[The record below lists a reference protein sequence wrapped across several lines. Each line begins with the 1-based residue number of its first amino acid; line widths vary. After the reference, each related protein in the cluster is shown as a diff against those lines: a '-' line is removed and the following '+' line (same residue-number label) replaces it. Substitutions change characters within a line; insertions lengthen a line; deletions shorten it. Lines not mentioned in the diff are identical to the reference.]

1 MDDRKQVTNGG
12 FEMQVKLPNNV
23 TISEKQSITIV
34 GANGSGKTRLSV
46 WIEQNNTDKNVHRI
60 SAQKS
65 LSMPES
71 VQPSSLDRA
80 NDEFLYG
87 TTNDDESWKKTYGK
101 TSNRWHS
108 KPEIV
113 LLNDYDKLM
122 QLLFT
127 EDYQKSQ
134 EFRVE
139 HRELQNKEFDNE
151 TILDKTKCI
160 FEELLP
166 HRKLKI
172 EAGCIKV
179 GTNSI
184 SYYNGAEMSDG
195 EREIFYFIASVYA
208 VPQNSIIIVDEPEN
222 HLHNSILNKLWNSL
236 EKSRKDCLFI
246 YITHNLDF
254 AVSRINSQLIWV
266 KSYLGDKKWQ
276 FELIEDNS
284 IPESLQV
291 QVLGNRQNVLFVE
304 GNSNS
309 YDIKLY
315 NILFD
320 CYNIIPVEGCDKVI
334 HYTTS
339 INENPQLNYISA
351 KGIIDKDRRND
362 LQINN
367 YREKNIYIPKVTEI
381 ENIFLLPQIIKA
393 VSYQLKKSEEETTQI
408 ITEVQKK
415 VLDYLKTHKEEQ
427 ALLYTKSKIDNELE
441 LLKKSKSTNLASYEQ
456 ELKNSFETI
465 DFNSIHSKFINQID
479 GILLNNIYEDAIC
492 LINNK
497 GLIQESGLTTKL
509 GLKQSNYIELALK
522 IIRDNEELQDYIKQY
537 INIV

>member
-1 MDDRKQVTNGG
+1 
-12 FEMQVKLPNNV
+12 MQVKLPKNVIINN
-23 TISEKQSITIV
+23 KQSITIV

-46 WIEQNNTDKNVHRI
+46 WIEKNNTDKNVHRI

-71 VQPSSLDRA
+71 VRPSSMEKA
-80 NDEFLYG
+80 NEEFLYG
-87 TTNDDESWKKTYGK
+87 GIANDKEWNKTYGK
-101 TSNRWHS
+101 LNHRWNS
-108 KPEIV
+108 KPETY
-113 LLNDYDKLM
+113 LLNDFDKLM

-127 EDYQKSQ
+127 EDYQKSR
-134 EFRVE
+134 EYREE

-172 EAGCIKV
+172 DAGCIKA

-184 SYYNGAEMSDG
+184 SYYNGSEMSDG
-195 EREIFYFIASVYA
+195 ERQIFYFIASVYA
-208 VPQNSIIIVDEPEN
+208 IPQNSIIIIDEPEN
-222 HLHNSILNKLWNSL
+222 HLHNSILSKLWNSL

-266 KSYLGDKKWQ
+266 KSYLGNEDWE

-284 IPESLQV
+284 IPESLQI

-304 GNSNS
+304 GDSNS
-309 YDIKLY
+309 YDVKLY
-315 NILFD
+315 NILFG
-320 CYNIIPVEGCDKVI
+320 CYNIIPVEGCAKVI
-334 HYTTS
+334 QYTTS

-381 ENIFLLPQIIKA
+381 ENIFLLPQIIKE

-408 ITEVQKK
+408 FTEVQEK
-415 VLDYLKTHKEEQ
+415 VLDYMKTHKEEQ
-427 ALLYTKSKIDNELE
+427 ALLFTKSKIDNELE
-441 LLKKSKSTNLASYEQ
+441 LLKNSKSTNLESYEQ
-456 ELKNSFETI
+456 ELKNKIATI
-465 DFNSIHSKFINQID
+465 DFNIINSEFINKIDQI
-479 GILLNNIYEDAIC
+479 LVNNNYEGAIC

-522 IIRDNEELQDYIKQY
+522 IIRDSDELQDYIKQY
-537 INIV
+537 INIE